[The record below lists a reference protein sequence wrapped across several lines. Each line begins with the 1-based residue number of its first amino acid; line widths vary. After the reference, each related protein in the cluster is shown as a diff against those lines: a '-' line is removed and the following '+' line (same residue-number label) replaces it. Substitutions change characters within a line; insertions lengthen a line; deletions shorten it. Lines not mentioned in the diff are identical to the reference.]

1 MKVAAGVHFFKCF
14 GEAAQNLWPSLS
26 WSLLSPDGK
35 WSSSPRDAEIAVL
48 IDDGY
53 SLAFKEAVLTS
64 SCLRWVHTENSGVDG
79 EFYEKI
85 LARNVLLTR
94 SPGANAPEVAEFV
107 FAVIL
112 RAVKKMEKLH
122 RQQQDCCWRRIELE
136 GLSDKIILVIGV
148 GEVGGR
154 VAKIAKAFGMY
165 VLGIS
170 KKREVKPMIDEIGT
184 LDDLAEFL
192 PRADVVVLA
201 LPLSPEVF
209 HLFDAAQFQAMKEKT
224 ILVNIAR
231 GQIINIEALHAA
243 LIEKPDLQACLD
255 VMPYEPWPAEDPLWQ
270 LPNIFL
276 TPHVAWSSPLYR
288 PRAAALWLDNL
299 TNFYNGLPLLYQ
311 VGTVGP

>member
-1 MKVAAGVHFFKCF
+1 MKVAAGLHFYECF
-14 GEAAQNLWPSLS
+14 GEAAQDLWPTLS
-26 WSLLSPDGK
+26 WSLLSSDGK
-35 WSSSPRDAEIAVL
+35 WSSSPQDAEIAVL

-53 SLAFKEAVLTS
+53 SLTFKEAVLTS
-64 SCLRWVHTENSGVDG
+64 SRLRWVHTENSGVDG

-112 RAVKKMEKLH
+112 RAVKKLEKLY
-122 RQQQDCCWRRIELE
+122 RQQQDHCWQRIELD
-136 GLSDKIILVIGV
+136 GLNNKTILVIGV

-165 VLGIS
+165 VLGIRRN
-170 KKREVKPMIDEIGT
+170 REFKPMIDEIGT

-192 PRADVVVLA
+192 PRADIVVLA

-209 HLFDAAQFQAMKEKT
+209 HLFDVAQFQAMKEKT

-243 LIEKPDLQACLD
+243 LMEKPDLQACLD
-255 VMPYEPWPAEDPLWQ
+255 VMPYEPWPADDKFWQ
-270 LPNIFL
+270 LPNLFL
-276 TPHVAWSSPLYR
+276 SPHVAWSSPFYR
-288 PRAAALWLDNL
+288 PRAATLWMNNL
-299 TNFYNGLPLLYQ
+299 TRFCNGQPLLHQ
-311 VGTVGP
+311 VSPIGS